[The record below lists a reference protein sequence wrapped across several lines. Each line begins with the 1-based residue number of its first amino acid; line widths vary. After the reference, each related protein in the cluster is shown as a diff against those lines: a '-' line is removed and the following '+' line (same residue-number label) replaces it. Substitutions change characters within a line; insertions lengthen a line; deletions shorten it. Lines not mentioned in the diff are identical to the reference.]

1 MALSSMLTRRQFAGA
16 TVAVSL
22 MGCSS
27 GSGTGASRRYS
38 GPEVTHVEVRKSD
51 RQLLLWGS
59 GEILKEYE
67 VDLGFSPK
75 GAKRFEGDGKTPEGQ
90 YFINRR
96 NPESKFFLSLGISY
110 PNARDRSEARLA
122 GRDPGGDIFIHGQSA
137 AVLPKSDWTAGCI
150 ALSNREMREIYR
162 MVPLWTPITIRA

>member
-1 MALSSMLTRRQFAGA
+1 MLTRRRFAGLSA
-16 TVAVSL
+16 SAAL
-22 MGCSS
+22 FGCSDN
-27 GSGTGASRRYS
+27 SRTSMAQIYT
-38 GPEVTHVEVRKSD
+38 GPEVTHVEVRKSE
-51 RQLLLWGS
+51 RQLLLWS
-59 GEILKEYE
+59 RGEILKEFE
-67 VDLGFSPK
+67 IDLGFAPE

-122 GRDPGGDIFIHGQSA
+122 GKEPGGDIFIHGQSA
-137 AVLPKSDWTAGCI
+137 ASLSKSDWTAGCI
-150 ALSNREMREIYR
+150 ALRNAEMREIYW